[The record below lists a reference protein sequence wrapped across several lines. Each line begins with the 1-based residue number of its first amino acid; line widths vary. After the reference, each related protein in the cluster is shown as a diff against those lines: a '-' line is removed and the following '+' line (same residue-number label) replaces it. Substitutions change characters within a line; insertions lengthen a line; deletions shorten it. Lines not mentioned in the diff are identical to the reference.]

1 MPIDESGARAGAR
14 KGRLPK
20 PAPLRRIAGAS
31 TSVPQASVGARRE
44 ETFRMALEMMK
55 EGFVIT
61 DGRGIVIFASAPFA
75 KMMGSSPDDL
85 RGQSFFGFF
94 DPAQR
99 DQVAGVFRSDA
110 TPARF
115 ACEAMFARLD
125 GQTMPVRV
133 ELKRIDS
140 AESASVGG
148 FAVVTEISW
157 EMQVAQTMQRSAREL
172 QRVSCQVLT
181 AQESERQRIA
191 ADLHDGLGQL
201 LGAVKFGLESVLGSS
216 GVDGRDEPRRT
227 LEIVTSTVKE
237 ALEEVRRLAMNLR
250 PSTLD
255 DLGLLAT
262 LTWFFREFQSVYRTI
277 AVEMDFRIAECEVP
291 DSLKVAMFRIV
302 QESMSNIAKHSQAT
316 RVKVCLER
324 DEGGIRL
331 TLEDNGV
338 GFNPSDVA
346 TRQGVQKR
354 HGHVSSRDR
363 VEWSGGTFAIR
374 AAPGSGVCVRASW
387 PTNPTALGAEKIGDQ
402 HAGALAH
409 HDRRGPHSAQ
419 DGIACAPDA
428 GSGS

>member
-1 MPIDESGARAGAR
+1 VT
-14 KGRLPK
+14 RL
-20 PAPLRRIAGAS
+20 
-31 TSVPQASVGARRE
+31 VSVGARRE

-55 EGFVIT
+55 DGFAIT

-75 KMMGSSPDDL
+75 RMMGCEADEL

-99 DQVAGVFRSDA
+99 ETVASVYRSCGSPA
-110 TPARF
+110 TYT
-115 ACEAMFARLD
+115 CEAMFSRVD
-125 GQTMPVRV
+125 GRTLPVRV
-133 ELKRIDS
+133 ELKRIES
-140 AESASVGG
+140 GESAAVGG
-148 FAVVTEISW
+148 FAVVTEISS
-157 EMQVAQTMQRSAREL
+157 EVKAAQALQRSTSEL

-201 LGAVKFGLESVLGSS
+201 LGAVKFGLESVLAST

-237 ALEEVRRLAMNLR
+237 ALEEVRRMSMNLR

-262 LTWFFREFQSVYRTI
+262 LSWFVREFQSVYRTI
-277 AVEMDFRIAECEVP
+277 AVEMDFRIIESDVP

-302 QESMSNIAKHSQAT
+302 QESMSNIAKHSHAT

-324 DEGGIRL
+324 DANGIRL
-331 TLEDNGV
+331 ILQDNGV
-338 GFNPSDVA
+338 GFNPPDVA
-346 TRQGVQKR
+346 ARQGAQKR

-363 VEWSGGTFAIR
+363 VEWSGGTFAVR
-374 AAPGSGVCVRASW
+374 SAPGEGVVVRASW
-387 PTNPTALGAEKIGDQ
+387 PTQETALAGDSSGED
-402 HAGALAH
+402 HGGALAH
-409 HDRRGPHSAQ
+409 HDRRGPHAAQ
-419 DGIACAPDA
+419 DGAARAPDA
-428 GSGS
+428 GSRS

>member
-1 MPIDESGARAGAR
+1 MPHVPNVAKHPPAGF
-14 KGRLPK
+14 
-20 PAPLRRIAGAS
+20 
-31 TSVPQASVGARRE
+31 RRE
-44 ETFRMALEMMK
+44 ETFRMALEMMR

-61 DGRGIVIFASAPFA
+61 DGRGVVIFASAPFA
-75 KMMGSSPDDL
+75 RMMGTSSDL
-85 RGQSFFGFF
+85 LTGQSFFGFF

-99 DQVAGVFRSDA
+99 EGVAAVFRSGQI
-110 TPARF
+110 PACF
-115 ACEAMFARLD
+115 SGEAMFAALD
-125 GQTMPVRV
+125 GRTLPVRV

-140 AESASVGG
+140 AESAAVGG

-157 EMQVAQTMQRSAREL
+157 EMQVANAMQRSAREL

-216 GVDGRDEPRRT
+216 GSDGRDEPRRT

-262 LTWFFREFQSVYRTI
+262 LTWFFREFQAVYRTI
-277 AVEMDFRIAECEVP
+277 GVEMDFRIAESDVP

-302 QESMSNIAKHSQAT
+302 QESMSNIAKHSKAT

-324 DEGGIRL
+324 DATTIRL

-338 GFNPSDVA
+338 GFNPADVA

-363 VEWSGGTFAIR
+363 VEWSGGTFAIK
-374 AAPGSGVCVRASW
+374 AAPGSGVCVKASW
-387 PTNPTALGAEKIGDQ
+387 PANPAALGMEQTGENNA
-402 HAGALAH
+402 ATVAH
-409 HDRRGPHSAQ
+409 HDRRGPHAAQ
-419 DGIACAPDA
+419 DWPSRTPHA